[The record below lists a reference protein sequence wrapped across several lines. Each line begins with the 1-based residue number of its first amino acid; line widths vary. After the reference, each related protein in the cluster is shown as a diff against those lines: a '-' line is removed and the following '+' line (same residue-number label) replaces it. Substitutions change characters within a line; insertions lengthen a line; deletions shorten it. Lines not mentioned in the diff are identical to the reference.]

1 MKVNWSIL
9 EEPMKRLVRFVMKS
23 LSFLFIMGLALAG
36 ISAMGLMFCSVIGL
50 WELAVS
56 QAPIWLFPIVALG
69 SVVTSVVLFMHMKNS
84 AASALC
90 AIVLGLLWPITVA
103 GMLIWITVFSIG
115 AGIDRLKTWC
125 DYDGKQ

>member
-1 MKVNWSIL
+1 MKVNWRIL
-9 EEPMKRLVRFVMKS
+9 EEPMKRFVRFVMKS

-69 SVVTSVVLFMHMKNS
+69 SVVTAVVLFMHMKNS
-84 AASALC
+84 AVSAFC
-90 AIVLGLLWPITVA
+90 AIILGLLWPITVA
-103 GMLIWITVFSIG
+103 GMLIWITTFSIG